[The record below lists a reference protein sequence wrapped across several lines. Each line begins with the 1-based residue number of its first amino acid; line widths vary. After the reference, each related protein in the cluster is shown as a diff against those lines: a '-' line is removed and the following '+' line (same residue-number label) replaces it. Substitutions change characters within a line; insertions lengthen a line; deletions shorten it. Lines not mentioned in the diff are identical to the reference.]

1 MNNPEGTETAA
12 LLQALAEGRTELLEL
27 LYAQHREGFFR
38 WAGRRFDSSRQD
50 LEDAWQEAIFAFYQQ
65 VAARKITVLRYS
77 VRSWLF
83 AVGARRLLNYHRKM
97 RRILWKDEIDEALL
111 HDPAFQH
118 FPGEEPL
125 AEERADMLA
134 AIREVSPQCQ
144 VLLRERFFLGKS
156 IAEIQQMFD
165 YQSANALSVSLSR
178 CLSRLKEM
186 LRAKARI

>member
-1 MNNPEGTETAA
+1 MKNPEGAEIEA
-12 LLQALAEGRTELLEL
+12 LLQALAEGRTEWLDQ

-50 LEDAWQEAIFAFYQQ
+50 LEDAWQEAVFAFYQQ
-65 VAARKITVLRYS
+65 VASRNITALRYS

-97 RRILWKDEIDEALL
+97 RRVLWKDEIDEALL
-111 HDPAFQH
+111 HDPVFQH

-125 AEERADMLA
+125 ADERAGLLS
-134 AIREVSPQCQ
+134 AIQELSPQCR
-144 VLLRERFFLGKS
+144 VLLRERFFLEKS
-156 IAEIQQMFD
+156 IAEIQQLFD

-178 CLSRLKEM
+178 CLGRLKEM

>member
-1 MNNPEGTETAA
+1 M
-12 LLQALAEGRTELLEL
+12 LRALAEGRTEWLER

-38 WAGRRFDSSRQD
+38 WAGRRFDGSRQD
-50 LEDAWQEAIFAFYQQ
+50 FEDAWQEAVFAFYQQ
-65 VAARKITVLRYS
+65 VASRKITALRYS

-97 RRILWKDEIDEALL
+97 RWILWKDEIDEALL

-125 AEERADMLA
+125 ADERAGLLA
-134 AIREVSPQCQ
+134 AIGELSPQCRT
-144 VLLRERFFLGKS
+144 LLRERFFLEKS
-156 IAEIQQMFD
+156 IAEIQQMLD

-186 LRAKARI
+186 LRTRVRI